1 MNRCEHCGK
10 EINADNMVIDEGRAF
25 HMFCHS
31 VVNEEARRADKLRR
45 LSEYSIKTY
54 GDLVKFFGRVLPGLQ
69 SAVNDIRP
77 GGEYALY
84 VWLTDKQDCIFTY
97 KGDGF
102 WELKNVKAKMT
113 QKEERE

>member
-1 MNRCEHCGK
+1 MNRCGHCGK
-10 EINADNMVIDEGRAF
+10 EINADNMVIDEGITF
-25 HMFCHS
+25 HPFCHS
-31 VVNEEARRADKLRR
+31 VVREEAHRADKLRR

-54 GDLVKFFGRVLPGLQ
+54 GDLVKFFGRVLPNLQ
-69 SAVNDIRP
+69 VNDIRP

-84 VWLTDKQDCIFTY
+84 LWLNDKQDCIFTY

-113 QKEERE
+113 QKEEGE